1 MPYRKS
7 LLYLEIYDLQRNVY
21 FLLYSRGEYYIF
33 LYYILKIKKCQ
44 YFLEKN
50 AFICLLNRGTQS
62 QRHLVA
68 WLSNRLTQ
76 KANR

>member
-1 MPYRKS
+1 MHIK
-7 LLYLEIYDLQRNVY
+7 LYLQNKTKYV
-21 FLLYSRGEYYIF
+21 YIF
-33 LYYILKIKKCQ
+33 LYCTSEIKKCQ